1 MKDIRLCDDGGNLIP
16 TFELCEKNNLGIEV
30 QGFYNPYIE
39 NKEELKEKYMDNL
52 KRINKGKSYHAPYWD
67 LNLGT
72 KIVEIQEAML
82 KIYNEAYSIAKGLGC
97 TEMVIHSN
105 YKPGTDW
112 YGGWIKRAK
121 ELLNKFLSN
130 KDGSITICI
139 ENQFESDSELL
150 KNLIDEVNDS
160 RVKICLDIGHANC
173 NSNMKVEE
181 WIETLKDRIYYYHLH
196 NNHGKQTI
204 FGYNK
209 DDEHLGISNGTI
221 DIEKVLNLAEE
232 YTPNAIWNVESKAE
246 YLEESIEVLKRLN
259 YIK

>member
-1 MKDIRLCDDGGNLIP
+1 MKDIRLCDDGDFITTIG
-16 TFELCEKNNLGIEV
+16 LCEENNLGIEI

-39 NKEELKEKYMDNL
+39 NKEELKSKYLENL
-52 KRINKGKSYHAPYWD
+52 NKIHKGRSYHAPYWD

-72 KIVEIQEAML
+72 KIIELQVAML
-82 KIYNEAYSIAKGLGC
+82 KIYNEAYSIAKELGC

-112 YGGWIKRAK
+112 YNGWIKRAK
-121 ELLNKFLSN
+121 DFLDKFLSD
-130 KDGSITICI
+130 KDDSITICI

-150 KNLIDEVNDS
+150 LNLIDEVNDK
-160 RVKICLDIGHANC
+160 RIKICLDIGHANA

-181 WIETLKDRIYYYHLH
+181 WIKTLKDRIAYYHLH

-209 DDEHLGISNGTI
+209 DDEHLGLNNGTI
-221 DIEKVLNLAEE
+221 DIENVLSLAEE
-232 YTPNAIWNVESKAE
+232 YTPNAIWNIECKVE
-246 YLEESIEVLKRLN
+246 YLKESVEYLKKIN
-259 YIK
+259 YIN